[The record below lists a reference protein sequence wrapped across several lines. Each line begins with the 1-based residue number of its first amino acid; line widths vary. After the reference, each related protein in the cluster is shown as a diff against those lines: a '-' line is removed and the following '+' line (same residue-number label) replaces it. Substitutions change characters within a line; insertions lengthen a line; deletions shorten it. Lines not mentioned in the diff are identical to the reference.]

1 MFKFFTDIYDKY
13 ELFLVPLYAI
23 KAEVGREM
31 GGCNNGWLELVATC
45 YKKLDNLCLKDLS
58 EGEVLASFV
67 SELSSIANW
76 GHLGR
81 EKSQILQLVVAAYF
95 LLIYTIFAVPIIAS
109 PSGEILGTFP
119 IYHLD
124 TLMLRASSIVALTSG
139 VVAFILQLLL
149 PQILQLQS

>member
-1 MFKFFTDIYDKY
+1 MKQRPRAFPTRFDEPNSGATIKHRRI
-13 ELFLVPLYAI
+13 PL
-23 KAEVGREM
+23 
-31 GGCNNGWLELVATC
+31 GGCNGGRELVATC
-45 YKKLDNLCLKDLS
+45 YKKLDNLRLKDLS

-81 EKSQILQLVVAAYF
+81 EKSQKLQLVVAAYF

-109 PSGEILGTFP
+109 PSGEILGAFP

-124 TLMLRASSIVALTSG
+124 TQMLRASGIVALTSG

>member
-1 MFKFFTDIYDKY
+1 M
-13 ELFLVPLYAI
+13 
-23 KAEVGREM
+23 R
-31 GGCNNGWLELVATC
+31 
-45 YKKLDNLCLKDLS
+45 LKDLS

-81 EKSQILQLVVAAYF
+81 EKSQKLQLLVAAYF
-95 LLIYTIFAVPIIAS
+95 LVVYTIFAVPIIAS
-109 PSGEILGTFP
+109 PSGEILGAFP

-124 TLMLRASSIVALTSG
+124 NLMLRASGIVALTSG

-149 PQILQLQS
+149 PQILQLQY